1 MNKYCLR
8 TLQVSANLQYI
19 LKEMKSSV
27 IEVAMSTKEKAKE
40 RQEAGNLQTVLN
52 TNHSLRDGK

>member
-1 MNKYCLR
+1 MNEYCLH
-8 TLQVSANLQYI
+8 TLQVSANLQNI

-27 IEVAMSTKEKAKE
+27 IKVAMSTKEKAME

-52 TNHSLRDGK
+52 TNHSLRDGN